1 MPCNRMKRGVKGHME
16 TIELILVFVVY
27 DEPVRIY
34 LVLAGLEM
42 WMYVCVRIVAVGK
55 QMIQK

>member
-1 MPCNRMKRGVKGHME
+1 VHHNRTKRGGKGHME
-16 TIELILVFVVY
+16 TIELILVFVIY

-34 LVLAGLEM
+34 LVLAGLEV
-42 WMYVCVRIVAVGK
+42 WMYVCVRIVAVVK

>member
-1 MPCNRMKRGVKGHME
+1 MKRGVKGHME

>member
-1 MPCNRMKRGVKGHME
+1 ME
-16 TIELILVFVVY
+16 TIELILVFVV

-34 LVLAGLEM
+34 LVLAGLEV
-42 WMYVCVRIVAVGK
+42 WMYVCVRIVAVVK